1 MSPSDLILYSVKDL
15 QRIFSMSRSS
25 VYRMVDR
32 PGFPRPVVVGPSD
45 KRGSAARWRS
55 DEIQSYIDA
64 LPREKDL
71 GN

>member
-1 MSPSDLILYSVKDL
+1 MSHSDLVLYSVKDL

-25 VYRMVDR
+25 VYRMLDR
-32 PGFPRPVVVGPSD
+32 EGFPKPVVVGPSD

-55 DEIQSYIDA
+55 DEVQAYIDA

>member
-1 MSPSDLILYSVKDL
+1 MSHSDLLLYSVKDL

-25 VYRMVDR
+25 VYRMLDR
-32 PGFPRPVVVGPSD
+32 EGFPKPVVVGPSD
-45 KRGSAARWRS
+45 KRGSSARWRS
-55 DEIQSYIDA
+55 DEVQAYIDA

>member
-1 MSPSDLILYSVKDL
+1 MSHSDFMLYSVKDL

-25 VYRMVDR
+25 VYRMLDR
-32 PGFPRPVVVGPSD
+32 EGFPKPVVVGPSD
-45 KRGSAARWRS
+45 KRGSSARWRS
-55 DEIQSYIDA
+55 DEVQAYIDA

>member
-1 MSPSDLILYSVKDL
+1 MSHSDLTLYSVKDL

-25 VYRMVDR
+25 IYRMMERD
-32 PGFPRPVVVGPSD
+32 GFPKPVVVGPSD

-55 DEIQSYIDA
+55 DEIHAYIDN

-71 GN
+71 GE

>member
-1 MSPSDLILYSVKDL
+1 MSHSDLTLYSVKDL

-25 VYRMVDR
+25 IYRMIER
-32 PGFPRPVVVGPSD
+32 EGFPKQVVVGPSD

-55 DEIQSYIDA
+55 DEVQAYIES

-71 GN
+71 GE